1 MVSTRRD
8 IWAVSGDCIYSN
20 QTLLWYCPWLDKYEN
35 NLWGWNEDYHNVAFI
50 EIDVPGLTDG
60 EDSPFYDD
68 DNDQTGYVGYFS
80 QFGRNYS
87 TPYGVFPNFACPSNT
102 GIYARFVYGAPSYW
116 YIGNEIQIPRKNYIL
131 LAMKY
136 PTNTQFNVYIT
147 FGGDYDD
154 PKIAFNVTQVSLF
167 DTIAYS
173 TEDLYDD
180 ENDWIC
186 PDYSGTDLSYYKERR
201 LCTDTGGLGP
211 AWYFDDNKGFFYIRV
226 VNPVFY
232 SIGYHSTWRE
242 DELVNLDGM
251 QIFDHGTLYYYQI
264 EASCSESSCNSV
276 IENGH
281 TFFEVDDEIPDKLD
295 TQDWTSTGYFADF
308 TTRTDSDDTDNGD
321 SDGIDGNSGSG
332 GDTGSETDDG
342 DSGNGRESSDNND
355 DMLDLMNWKILA
367 VIGCVL
373 VILLIVII
381 VTIVCCK
388 NKRKKKQKDKNGLLG
403 NDGKELNIQRVQ
415 S

>member
-1 MVSTRRD
+1 MISTRRD
-8 IWAVSGDCIYSN
+8 IWDVSGDCVYSDE
-20 QTLLWYCPWLDKYEN
+20 TLLWYCPWLDKYEN

-136 PTNTQFNVYIT
+136 PRNTQFNVYIS
-147 FGGDYDD
+147 FGSFDD
-154 PKIAFNVTQVSLF
+154 PKITYDVDQVSSF
-167 DTIAYS
+167 NTIAYS
-173 TEDLYDD
+173 TEDLYD
-180 ENDWIC
+180 NDDDWTC
-186 PDYSGTDLSYYKERR
+186 PDYSGTDLSYYKQRR

-211 AWYFDDNKGFFYIRV
+211 AWYFDDDKGFFYIRV

-242 DELVNLDGM
+242 DELVNIDGM
-251 QIFDHGTLYYYQI
+251 QIFDHGTLYYYHI
-264 EASCSESSCNSV
+264 EATCSGSSCNSV
-276 IENGH
+276 SKNGH
-281 TFFEVDDEIPDKLD
+281 TFYQVDDEIPDKLS
-295 TQDWTSTGYFADF
+295 TQDWTSSGYFDDWIASRAE
-308 TTRTDSDDTDNGD
+308 TGTDGSD
-321 SDGIDGNSGSG
+321 SGSN
-332 GDTGSETDDG
+332 
-342 DSGNGRESSDNND
+342 GNDND
-355 DMLDLMNWKILA
+355 DDNILGVMNWKILA
-367 VIGCVL
+367 IIGCVFAL
-373 VILLIVII
+373 VLIVVI
-381 VTIVCCK
+381 VVIKCRKDNK
-388 NKRKKKQKDKNGLLG
+388 NKNKNKNDNVGLLAQDG
-403 NDGKELNIQRVQ
+403 NRVDLEMVQ